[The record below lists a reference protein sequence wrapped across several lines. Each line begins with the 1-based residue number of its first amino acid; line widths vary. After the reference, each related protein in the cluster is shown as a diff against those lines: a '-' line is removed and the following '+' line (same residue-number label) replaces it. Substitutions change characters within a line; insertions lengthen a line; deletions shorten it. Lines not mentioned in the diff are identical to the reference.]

1 LDRVTVF
8 APGSVS
14 NVGPGFDCFG
24 IAVSGRGD
32 RVTAVRSPTPGVRV
46 VSVSDPR
53 IPVAPARNTA
63 AIAAQHM
70 LSRSGAGG
78 GLELSVQKGL
88 PLSGGLGG
96 SAASAVAGAVAAHL
110 VLELAWLQREL
121 LHAALEAEAVV
132 SGRHA
137 DNIAPALLG
146 GAVLICDPEEPVFAR
161 VKVHP
166 DLRLVLVT
174 PAYEVETAAARAVL
188 PPVVPRATAVG
199 QAARLGGLM
208 LGLER
213 GDPDLIDATMRDQIA
228 EPVRASL
235 FPGYAQARVAGLQ
248 AGACGVAVSGAGPTI
263 VAIALE
269 PDAEAAGQAM
279 REAYGRLGIAAVAQ
293 VTRPDDQGAR
303 AVAP

>member
-14 NVGPGFDCFG
+14 NLGPGFDCFG

-32 RVTAVRSPTPGVRV
+32 RVTARRSDAPGVRV

-53 IPVAPARNTA
+53 IPLAPARNTA

-70 LSRSGAGG
+70 LSRSGAGTG
-78 GLELSVQKGL
+78 IELSVEKGL

-110 VLELAWLQREL
+110 LLELAWPQAEL
-121 LHAALEAEAVV
+121 LLAALEAEAVV
-132 SGRHA
+132 SGRHP
-137 DNIAPALLG
+137 DNVAPSLFG
-146 GAVLICDPEEPVFAR
+146 GAVLICDPDEPVFTR
-161 VKVHP
+161 VKLHP

-174 PAYEVETAAARAVL
+174 PAYEVETAVARAVL
-188 PPVVPRATAVG
+188 PQAVARATAVG
-199 QAARLGGLM
+199 QAARLGALM

-213 GDPDLIDATMRDQIA
+213 GDPDLIDASMRDLVA
-228 EPVRASL
+228 EPARASL

-263 VAIALE
+263 VAVALE

-279 REAYGRLGIAAVAQ
+279 REAYGRLGIDAIAQ
-293 VTRPDDQGAR
+293 VTRADEQGAR